1 MAVMIGVVLVLA
13 GGLAAIA
20 GLSGL
25 RRARRL
31 RRDGAPAWALAV
43 SPPAAAGEERQSRR
57 TLIQYALADGRV
69 VERLQRPDLL
79 GGTVGGLGPQH
90 CPQPARKAG
99 WLRPGQHVL
108 VWYSPEDPQ
117 DVLVYGREGH
127 LADRAFVAAGALI
140 MLTGAGI
147 AGFAH

>member
-13 GGLAAIA
+13 GGRAAIA

-57 TLIQYALADGRV
+57 TLIQYSLADGRV
-69 VERLQRPDLL
+69 VERL
-79 GGTVGGLGPQH
+79 